1 MSIYTDG
8 IWVSDSIEK
17 AIVRDLSEHILSQG
31 YTATIQ
37 DTNNFGYPYGY
48 TKDNKNLHCRLI
60 DSVFQPTPVA
70 WTDPDAII
78 VTDNHPLRPVAG
90 KMISLLPELWHI
102 WSFDPV
108 YKDCTSQGYN
118 CFMNRVRGDRNEV
131 FYELIRRNILHKGAV
146 SYNITQEEL
155 NNQYQSAEMFR
166 YEKEHTVA
174 QDIIPYNVVDVFG
187 SLEQVIMET
196 NVSLILET
204 FMNEDHV
211 VFSEKLF
218 RALQL
223 PRPWILFCSPQS
235 VKLLKS
241 YGFDVLDDYVDHGYD
256 EEFNKGNRMN
266 MLLDQL
272 ETFPNRVYTRR
283 DYERFEIAAAT
294 NKQRLD
300 QFAMDWP
307 VKLEVAK
314 LTIKTPDI
322 DWNDNA

>member
-1 MSIYTDG
+1 
-8 IWVSDSIEK
+8 
-17 AIVRDLSEHILSQG
+17 
-31 YTATIQ
+31 
-37 DTNNFGYPYGY
+37 
-48 TKDNKNLHCRLI
+48 
-60 DSVFQPTPVA
+60 
-70 WTDPDAII
+70 
-78 VTDNHPLRPVAG
+78 
-90 KMISLLPELWHI
+90 
-102 WSFDPV
+102 
-108 YKDCTSQGYN
+108 
-118 CFMNRVRGDRNEV
+118 MNRVRGDRNEV

-155 NNQYQSAEMFR
+155 NNQYQSDELFH

-174 QDIIPYNVVDVFG
+174 QDIVPYNVVDVFG

-204 FMNEDHV
+204 FMCEDHV

-256 EEFNKGNRMN
+256 EEVNKGNRMN

-272 ETFPNRVYTRR
+272 ETFAERVYIRR
-283 DYERFEIAAAT
+283 DYERFEQAAT
-294 NKQRLD
+294 HNQQLLA

-307 VKLEVAK
+307 QKFDAVKKEIV
-314 LTIKTPDI
+314 
-322 DWNDNA
+322 NA

>member
-1 MSIYTDG
+1 MSIRTDG
-8 IWVSDSIEK
+8 IWVADDREV
-17 AIVRDLSEHILSQG
+17 AIVKDLSEHILSQG

-37 DTNNFGYPYGY
+37 DTNNHGYPYGY

-70 WTDPDAII
+70 WTDPDATI
-78 VTDNHPLRPVAG
+78 VTDNHPLSAVAG
-90 KMISLLPELWHI
+90 KMVSLLPELWHI
-102 WSFDPV
+102 WRFDPV
-108 YKDCTSQGYN
+108 YQDCVSQGYN

-146 SYNITQEEL
+146 SYNVTQEEL

-174 QDIIPYNVVDVFG
+174 QDIVPYNVVDVFG

-223 PRPWILFCSPQS
+223 PRPWMLFCSPQS

-241 YGFDVLDDYVDHGYD
+241 YGFDVLDDYVDHHYD

-272 ETFPNRVYTRR
+272 ETFADRVYTCR
-283 DYERFEIAAAT
+283 DYERFEVAAAT

-300 QFAMDWP
+300 CCAENWPKKFAT
-307 VKLEVAK
+307 VKKAI
-314 LTIKTPDI
+314 TD
-322 DWNDNA
+322 A

>member
-1 MSIYTDG
+1 MNVYTDG
-8 IWVSDSIEK
+8 IWVSEPIEK
-17 AIVRDLSEHILSQG
+17 AIVKDLSEHILGQG
-31 YTATIQ
+31 YTTTIQ
-37 DTNNFGYPYGY
+37 DSNNFGYPYGY

-70 WTDPDAII
+70 WTDPDALI

-90 KMISLLPELWHI
+90 KIVSLLPELWHI

-108 YKDCTSQGYN
+108 YEDCISQGYN

-155 NNQYQSAEMFR
+155 NNQYQSAELFH

-174 QDIIPYNVVDVFG
+174 QDIVPYNVVDVFG

-204 FMNEDHV
+204 FMCEDHV

-241 YGFDVLDDYVDHGYD
+241 YGFDVLEDYVDIAYD
-256 EEFNKGNRMN
+256 TITNHWKRMDAI
-266 MLLDQL
+266 LDQL
-272 ETFPNRVYTRR
+272 KTFINKKYTRR
-283 DYERFEIAAAT
+283 DYERFEQAAT
-294 NKQRLD
+294 HNQQLLA

-307 VKLEVAK
+307 QKFDAVKKEIV
-314 LTIKTPDI
+314 
-322 DWNDNA
+322 NA

>member
-1 MSIYTDG
+1 
-8 IWVSDSIEK
+8 
-17 AIVRDLSEHILSQG
+17 
-31 YTATIQ
+31 
-37 DTNNFGYPYGY
+37 
-48 TKDNKNLHCRLI
+48 
-60 DSVFQPTPVA
+60 
-70 WTDPDAII
+70 
-78 VTDNHPLRPVAG
+78 
-90 KMISLLPELWHI
+90 
-102 WSFDPV
+102 
-108 YKDCTSQGYN
+108 
-118 CFMNRVRGDRNEV
+118 MNRVRGDRNEV

-155 NNQYQSAEMFR
+155 NNMYTSAEMFR

-174 QDIIPYNVVDVFG
+174 QDIVPYNVVDVFG

-223 PRPWILFCSPQS
+223 PRPWMLFCSPQS

-272 ETFPNRVYTRR
+272 ETFADRVYTRR
-283 DYERFEIAAAT
+283 DYERFEVAAAT
-294 NKQRLD
+294 NKQLLD
-300 QFAMDWP
+300 GCAENWPQKFAA
-307 VKLEVAK
+307 VKKA
-314 LTIKTPDI
+314 IAD
-322 DWNDNA
+322 A

>member
-1 MSIYTDG
+1 MSIRTDG
-8 IWVSDSIEK
+8 IWVADPIEK
-17 AIVRDLSEHILSQG
+17 AIVKDLSEHILSQG
-31 YTATIQ
+31 FTATIQ
-37 DTNNFGYPYGY
+37 DSNNHGWPYGY
-48 TKDNKNLHCRLI
+48 TKNNKNLHCRFI
-60 DSVFQPTPVA
+60 DSVFQPTPAA
-70 WTDPDAII
+70 WTDLNATI

-90 KMISLLPELWHI
+90 KMVSLLPELWHI
-102 WSFDPV
+102 WRFDPV
-108 YKDCTSQGYN
+108 YQDCTSQGYN

-155 NNQYQSAEMFR
+155 NNQYQSAELFH

-174 QDIIPYNVVDVFG
+174 QDIVPYNVVDVFG

-218 RALQL
+218 RALQQ
-223 PRPWILFCSPQS
+223 PRPWILFCSSQS

-272 ETFPNRVYTRR
+272 ETFAERVYTRR
-283 DYERFEIAAAT
+283 DYERFEQAAT
-294 NKQRLD
+294 HNQQLLT

-307 VKLEVAK
+307 QKFDAVKKA
-314 LTIKTPDI
+314 IA
-322 DWNDNA
+322 NA

>member
-1 MSIYTDG
+1 MSIRTDG
-8 IWVSDSIEK
+8 IWVADDREV
-17 AIVRDLSEHILSQG
+17 AIVKDLSEHILKQG
-31 YTATIQ
+31 YTTTIQ
-37 DTNNFGYPYGY
+37 DTNNHGYPYGY
-48 TKDNKNLHCRLI
+48 TKNNKNLHCRVI

-70 WTDPDAII
+70 WTDPDATI

-90 KMISLLPELWHI
+90 KMVSLLPELWHI
-102 WSFDPV
+102 WRFDPV
-108 YKDCTSQGYN
+108 FQDCTSQGYN

-131 FYELIRRNILHKGAV
+131 FYELIRRNLLHKGAV

-155 NNQYQSAEMFR
+155 NNQYQSSEMFH
-166 YEKEHTVA
+166 YKDEHTVA
-174 QDIIPYNVVDVFG
+174 LDLVPYNTVDVFG
-187 SLEQVIMET
+187 SLEQVIMKT

-223 PRPWILFCSPQS
+223 PRPWMLFCSPHS

-266 MLLDQL
+266 MLLYQL
-272 ETFPNRVYTRR
+272 NILADRVYTRR
-283 DYERFEIAAAT
+283 DYERFEVAAAT
-294 NKQRLD
+294 NKQLLDGYTKCWPLRL
-300 QFAMDWP
+300 A
-307 VKLEVAK
+307 E
-314 LTIKTPDI
+314 IKHKI
-322 DWNDNA
+322 RLA

>member
-1 MSIYTDG
+1 MNVYTDG
-8 IWVSDSIEK
+8 IWVSDPIEK
-17 AIVRDLSEHILSQG
+17 AIVKDLSEHILGQG
-31 YTATIQ
+31 YTATTQ
-37 DTNNFGYPYGY
+37 DSNNHGYPYGY
-48 TKDNKNLHCRLI
+48 TKDNKNLHCRFI
-60 DSVFQPTPVA
+60 DSVFQPTPSA
-70 WTDPDAII
+70 LTDPDATI

-90 KMISLLPELWHI
+90 KMVSLLPELWHI

-108 YKDCTSQGYN
+108 YEDCISQGYN

-155 NNQYQSAEMFR
+155 NNQYQSDELFH

-174 QDIIPYNVVDVFG
+174 QDIVPYNVVDVFG

-204 FMNEDHV
+204 FMCEDHV

-241 YGFDVLDDYVDHGYD
+241 YRFDVLDDYVDHGYD
-256 EEFNKGNRMN
+256 EEVNKGNRMN

-272 ETFPNRVYTRR
+272 ETFAERVYIRR
-283 DYERFEIAAAT
+283 DYERFEQAAT
-294 NKQRLD
+294 HNQQLLA

-307 VKLEVAK
+307 QKFDAVKKEIV
-314 LTIKTPDI
+314 
-322 DWNDNA
+322 NA